1 MGRIRF
7 KMDKSYPAAEVVL
20 SSYASLLSFA
30 ETNGGIHP
38 LLSSKGPTLTRFISS
53 KSKGDNDGNSTPVKC
68 YFPSLSLTR
77 HKSDQR
83 KMNVN
88 RHDMAA
94 LNLATPTSVDR
105 DNMEEIPRL
114 ILKSIYESFDLLIV
128 SRLRCSLLILLQK
141 TMKNGQGSEVDI
153 LMQLLS
159 TQAPIALT
167 TIVTSFHVFPTND
180 SQGHKRLSSLVLPLS
195 FEAVIDF
202 KAVGKMITVPLKA
215 PGTISGRFDSTD
227 GLLTQVEIALDTIE
241 LLDCMM
247 KQARLVVRK
256 TLQVAANLTTVITHK
271 KQLPKPANQTD
282 DTDTNPIKQLV
293 NSSLKL
299 NKVRSSPPKEK
310 TIQSKDKNETD
321 KDTTE
326 EVRSS
331 SQSDEDE
338 SKKPLFHEFFSWLKD
353 EDMILK
359 EEPTAFD
366 SNSSGDENDQP
377 MPTPLSSLGWQA
389 FTDLAAAQ
397 AVANEN
403 QEQTGT
409 LSHNDTSN

>member
-1 MGRIRF
+1 ME
-7 KMDKSYPAAEVVL
+7 KSYPAAEVVL
-20 SSYASLLSFA
+20 SSFASLLSFA

-53 KSKGDNDGNSTPVKC
+53 KSKEDKDDDSTPVKC

-77 HKSDQR
+77 NNSDQK

-88 RHDMAA
+88 RHDLAA

-105 DNMEEIPRL
+105 DNMEKIPSL
-114 ILKSIYESFDLLIV
+114 ILKSIYESFDLLIM

-141 TMKNGQGSEVDI
+141 TMKNGQGSEANI

-159 TQAPIALT
+159 TQAPIKLT
-167 TIVTSFHVFPTND
+167 TIVTSFHVFPRND
-180 SQGHKRLSSLVLPLS
+180 NRGHNRLSSLVLPLS

-202 KAVGKMITVPLKA
+202 KSLGKMITVPLKA
-215 PGTISGRFDSTD
+215 PGTISGHFDSTD

-256 TLQVAANLTTVITHK
+256 TLQVAANLTTVISHK
-271 KQLPKPANQTD
+271 KQLPKTANQTD
-282 DTDTNPIKQLV
+282 ETDANPVKQLLS
-293 NSSLKL
+293 SSLNL
-299 NKVRSSPPKEK
+299 SMERPPPLKEK
-310 TIQSKDKNETD
+310 TIPPKDKNETD
-321 KDTTE
+321 KDTTD
-326 EVRSS
+326 EVQSS
-331 SQSDEDE
+331 SPSCNDEDE

-409 LSHNDTSN
+409 LNHHDTSN